1 MKSLL
6 ISFFLLSSLVAT
18 AQSTLQTK
26 SGVVRPSTDLR
37 LNIFLPG
44 AQMRYQD
51 TGMQSQELVT
61 HYTYSISGQVN
72 RFLLG
77 FEYLTADSNSGNQSF
92 EIEQK
97 FSEMN
102 LFLGYIAIKKDFLV
116 SGQFLLEF
124 MLTPEVILGRSRN
137 VVETRLLGTSNSAES
152 TEETSYGIGLIG
164 SARTGYLLVETD
176 FRHQTSKNYEPSS
189 LMLSTV
195 RIGANFQF

>member
-6 ISFFLLSSLVAT
+6 VSFFILCSFAAESQPQVRTESA
-18 AQSTLQTK
+18 ASHST
-26 SGVVRPSTDLR
+26 TDIR

-61 HYTYSISGQVN
+61 HYTYSISGQVD

-77 FEYLTADSNSGNQSF
+77 FEYLTLAENSGNQSF
-92 EIEQK
+92 EVERN
-97 FSEMN
+97 FNEMN
-102 LFLGYIAIKKDFLV
+102 LFFGYTAITKGFLV

-124 MLTPEVILGRSRN
+124 MLTPEVILGRSST
-137 VVETRLLGTSNSAES
+137 VVDTRLLGASNSAKS

-176 FRHQTSKNYEPSS
+176 LRYQSSKNYEPGS
-189 LMLSTV
+189 LMLGSV